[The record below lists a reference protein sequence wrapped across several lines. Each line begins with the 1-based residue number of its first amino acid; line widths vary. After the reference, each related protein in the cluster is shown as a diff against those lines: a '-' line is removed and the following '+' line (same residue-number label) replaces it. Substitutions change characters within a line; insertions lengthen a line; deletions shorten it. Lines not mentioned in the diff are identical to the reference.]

1 MKTMK
6 NGFVFLISL
15 TLTLALFSLPRNGLA
30 QEINDYSSDFTI
42 ELVPDN
48 PRPNQA
54 VSYQDSELSV

>member
-15 TLTLALFSLPRNGLA
+15 TLTLALFSLPKNGLA

-42 ELVPDN
+42 ELVPIIRA
-48 PRPNQA
+48 PIRRFQPK
-54 VSYQDSELSV
+54 